1 MLRNID
7 LNVGDEL
14 YKVRDGEKLGYYK
27 IVVTKKY
34 EISGKKIKYE
44 YYAKGRGCK
53 RPTKFFVGVKIL
65 AYKYLFYTDKM
76 DMLVDFLTNDIFQD
90 KKPSPMIVEELESA
104 KLKDEYFV

>member
-7 LNVGDEL
+7 LNIGDEL

-27 IVVTKKY
+27 IVITKKF

-53 RPTKFFVGVKIL
+53 RTTKFFVGSKIL
-65 AYKYLFYTDKM
+65 AYKYLFYDNKE
-76 DMLVDFLTNDIFQD
+76 DMLVDFLTNSIFED
-90 KKPSPMIVEELESA
+90 KKPSPMIKEELIVM
-104 KLKDEYFV
+104 KNKDEYFV